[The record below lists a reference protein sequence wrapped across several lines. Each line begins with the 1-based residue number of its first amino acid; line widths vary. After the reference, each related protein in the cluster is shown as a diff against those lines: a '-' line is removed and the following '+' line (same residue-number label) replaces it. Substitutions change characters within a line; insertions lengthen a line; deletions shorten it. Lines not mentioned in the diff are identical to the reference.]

1 MESKIG
7 EFRRFSEVFIMMDMK
22 VIEPKWQAK
31 WEKSKLN
38 NFNKKNADKKLY
50 VLEMFSYP
58 SGAKLHVGHWYN
70 YGPTDTYARFKKMQG
85 YEVFQPMGFDAFG
98 LPAENYAIKTGI
110 HPKDSTEK
118 NIATM
123 EQQLKAMGA
132 MFDWSAE
139 IKTCEE
145 DYYKWTQWLFLQLY
159 KKGLAYRKNA
169 LVNWCPS
176 CETVLAN
183 EQVKDGKCERCDSV
197 VLRKDMTQ
205 WFLRITDYA
214 EELLQDLD
222 GLDWPEK
229 TKLMQKNWIGKSTGC
244 EIHFECETGDDITVF
259 TTRPDT
265 VFGVN
270 YVVLAPEHPLTEKL
284 KAAHPERADAIDA
297 YVRYAAEANDIDRLS
312 TTREKTGVFTGAYA
326 THPLTGKQLPVYLA
340 DYVLFS
346 YGTGAVMA
354 VAAHDERDYAFAT
367 KYGLPVTQV
376 IQKRGS
382 ETVLPYC
389 EDGILVNSG
398 DFDGLYGEEARDAIA
413 AHLSKIGKGGKK
425 INYRLRDWSV
435 SRQRYWGAPI
445 PMIHCEKCGAVP
457 VPEKDLPVK
466 LPYDVEFRP
475 TGKSPLASH
484 KGFMNCRC
492 PQCGGKAQRDPDTLD
507 TFVCSSWYYLR
518 YPDAHNDKQA
528 FSTET
533 ANKMLPVDVYV
544 GGAEHACMHLLYA
557 RFITKALRDMGYI
570 DFSEPFKRLVHQ
582 GIILG
587 PDGNRMSKSH
597 GNVVS
602 PDTYIEEYGSDMFRL
617 YLMFGFSYTEGGP
630 WSDDGIKSVAK
641 FADRIER
648 LVRKSLELTGGR
660 NDMTAAEKNLN
671 YAKHY
676 AIKNIMRDVEDF
688 SFNTSVAR
696 LMEYVN
702 ALQKYDN
709 EVKDKNVAFYK
720 ECLQDLVLMIAPFTP
735 HFAEEL
741 WEVSGHKSSVFEESY
756 PAVDES
762 ALVKDEVEY
771 AIQVNSKMKAR
782 LMIPEGLSDEDIQ
795 STVCAYPD
803 VAEAIAG
810 KTVKK
815 CIIVKGRLVN
825 LIVG

>member
-1 MESKIG
+1 
-7 EFRRFSEVFIMMDMK
+7 MDMK
-22 VIEPKWQAK
+22 SVESKWQAK
-31 WEKSKLN
+31 WEKSKIN
-38 NFNKKNADKKLY
+38 VFNKKSTKPKHY

-70 YGPTDTYARFKKMQG
+70 YGPTDSYARFKKMQG
-85 YEVFQPMGFDAFG
+85 FEVFQPMGFDAFG

-118 NIATM
+118 NIETM
-123 EQQLKAMGA
+123 ETQLKAMGA
-132 MFDWSAE
+132 MFDWTAE

-159 KKGLAYRKNA
+159 NKGLAYRKEA
-169 LVNWCPS
+169 LVNWCPD
-176 CETVLAN
+176 CGTVLAN
-183 EQVKDGKCERCDSV
+183 EQVIDGKCERCDSV

-205 WFLRITDYA
+205 WFLKITDYA
-214 EELLQDLD
+214 EELLQDLK

-244 EIHFECETGDDITVF
+244 EIQFECETGDTITVF

-270 YVVLAPEHPLTEKL
+270 YVVIAPEHPLVEKL
-284 KAAHPERADAIDA
+284 KAAHPERAADIDA
-297 YVRYAAEANDIDRLS
+297 YVKYASEANDIDRLS
-312 TTREKTGVFTGAYA
+312 TAREKTGTFSGAYA
-326 THPLTGKQLPVYLA
+326 THPLTGKKLPIYLA
-340 DYVLFS
+340 DYVLYS

-354 VAAHDERDYAFAT
+354 VAAHDERDYAFAK

-376 IQKRGS
+376 IQKVGG
-382 ETVLPYC
+382 ETTLPFC

-398 DFDGLYGEEARDAIA
+398 SFDGLSGEEARNAIA
-413 AHLSKIGKGGKK
+413 IHLTKIGKGGKK
-425 INYRLRDWSV
+425 VNYRLRDWSV

-445 PMIHCEKCGAVP
+445 PMIHCESCGVVP

-475 TGKSPLASH
+475 SGRSPLASH
-484 KGFMNCRC
+484 EGFMHCTC
-492 PQCGGKAQRDPDTLD
+492 PKCGGDAKRDPDTLD
-507 TFVCSSWYYLR
+507 TFVCSSWYFLR
-518 YPDAHNDKQA
+518 YPEAHNHKYA
-528 FSTET
+528 FTSEV
-533 ANKMLPVDVYV
+533 ANKMAPVDVYV
-544 GGAEHACMHLLYA
+544 GGSEHACMHLLYA

-570 DFSEPFKRLVHQ
+570 DFGEPFKRLVHQ

-630 WSDDGIKSVAK
+630 WNDDGIKSIAK
-641 FADRIER
+641 FADRVER
-648 LVRKSLELTGGR
+648 IVRKVKDMTGGHKEM
-660 NDMTAAEKNLN
+660 NAPEKALN

-676 AIKNIMRDVEDF
+676 AIKSITRDVEDF

-702 ALQKYDN
+702 AMQKYDS
-709 EVKDKNVAFYK
+709 EAGEKNVDFFKNCAK
-720 ECLQDLVLMIAPFTP
+720 DLVRMIAPFAP

-741 WEVSGHKSSVFEESY
+741 WESLGNKRSVFLETY
-756 PAVDES
+756 PLVDEQ

-771 AIQVNSKMKAR
+771 AVQVNSKIKAKM
-782 LMIPEGLSDEDIQ
+782 MIPEGLTDAEIQ
-795 STVCAYPD
+795 SLVSQHPD
-803 VAEAIAG
+803 VAALIEG
-810 KTVKK
+810 KTVRK

>member
-1 MESKIG
+1 
-7 EFRRFSEVFIMMDMK
+7 MMDMK
-22 VIEPKWQAK
+22 SVEAKWQAK

-70 YGPTDTYARFKKMQG
+70 YGPTNTYARFKRMQG

-118 NIATM
+118 NIETM
-123 EQQLKAMGA
+123 EKQLRAMGA

-139 IKTCEE
+139 IITCEE

-183 EQVKDGKCERCDSV
+183 EQVIGGECERCGST

-205 WFLRITDYA
+205 WFLKITDYA
-214 EELLQDLD
+214 EELLSDLD
-222 GLDWPEK
+222 GLNWPEK

-244 EIHFECETGDDITVF
+244 EILFACETGDDITVF

-270 YVVLAPEHPLTEKL
+270 YVVLAPEHPLVEKL
-284 KAAHPERADAIDA
+284 KAAHPEQGEAIDA

-312 TTREKTGVFTGAYA
+312 TAREKTGVFTGAYA
-326 THPLTGKQLPVYLA
+326 THPLTGKKLPIYLA
-340 DYVLFS
+340 DYVLYS

-354 VAAHDERDYAFAT
+354 VAAHDERDHAFAT
-367 KYGLPVTQV
+367 KYGLPITQV

-382 ETVLPYC
+382 ETILPYC

-398 DFDGLYGEEARDAIA
+398 AFDGLYGEEARDAIA

-425 INYRLRDWSV
+425 VNYRLRDWSV

-445 PMIHCEKCGAVP
+445 PMIHCEKCGTVP
-457 VPEKDLPVK
+457 VPEKELPVK

-475 TGKSPLASH
+475 TGRSPLAGH
-484 KGFMNCRC
+484 EGFMNCRC
-492 PQCGGKAQRDPDTLD
+492 PQCGGKASRDPDTLD

-528 FSTET
+528 FSTEV

-544 GGAEHACMHLLYA
+544 GGSEHACMHLLYA

-570 DFSEPFKRLVHQ
+570 NFDEPFKRLVHQ

-648 LVRKSLELTGGR
+648 LVRKSLELSGGHA
-660 NDMTAAEKNLN
+660 DMTTAEKNLN

-676 AIKNIMRDVEDF
+676 AIKNITRDVEEF

-702 ALQKYDN
+702 ALQKYENDVAN
-709 EVKDKNVAFYK
+709 KNVKFYK
-720 ECLQDLVLMIAPFTP
+720 DCLKDLVRMIAPFIP

-741 WEVSGHKSSVFEESY
+741 WETLGNKNSVFEEDY
-756 PAVDES
+756 PLVDEQ
-762 ALVKDEVEY
+762 ALVKEETEY
-771 AIQVNSKMKAR
+771 AVQINSKIKAK
-782 LMIPEGLSDEDIQ
+782 LMIPEGLSDEDIKD
-795 STVCAYPD
+795 TVCAYQEI
-803 VAEAIAG
+803 AEAIAG
-810 KTVKK
+810 KTIKK

>member
-1 MESKIG
+1 
-7 EFRRFSEVFIMMDMK
+7 MDMK
-22 VIEPKWQAK
+22 SVESKWQAK
-31 WEKSKLN
+31 WEKTKQN
-38 NFNKKNADKKLY
+38 VFKKNSKKEKLY

-123 EQQLKAMGA
+123 EQQLRNMGA
-132 MFDWSAE
+132 MFDWTAE

-169 LVNWCPS
+169 LINWCPS

-183 EQVKDGKCERCDSV
+183 EQVVDGKCERCSSV

-205 WFLRITDYA
+205 WFLKITDYA
-214 EELLQDLD
+214 EELLDDLK

-244 EIHFECETGDDITVF
+244 EIHFDCETGDDITVF

-270 YVVLAPEHPLTEKL
+270 YVVLAPEHPLVEKL
-284 KAAHPERADAIDA
+284 KAAHPERATAIDE

-312 TTREKTGVFTGAYA
+312 TAREKTGVFTGAYA
-326 THPLTGKQLPVYLA
+326 THPLTGKTLPIYLA
-340 DYVLFS
+340 DYVLYS

-354 VAAHDERDYAFAT
+354 VAAHDERDYAFAK
-367 KYGLPVTQV
+367 KYNLPVTQV
-376 IQKRGS
+376 IQKQGV
-382 ETVLPYC
+382 ETILPYC

-398 DFDGLYGEEARDAIA
+398 KFDGLSGDEARDAIA
-413 AHLSKIGKGGKK
+413 AHLAKIGKGGKK
-425 INYRLRDWSV
+425 VNYRLRDWSV

-445 PMIHCEKCGAVP
+445 PMIHCEKCGTVP
-457 VPEKDLPVK
+457 VPEKELPVK

-484 KGFMNCRC
+484 EGFMNCTC
-492 PQCGGKAQRDPDTLD
+492 PQCGGKATRDPDTLD

-518 YPDAHNDKQA
+518 YPDAHNDKKA
-528 FSTET
+528 FSKTV

-544 GGAEHACMHLLYA
+544 GGSEHACMHLLYA
-557 RFITKALRDMGYI
+557 RFITKALRDMGYVNF
-570 DFSEPFKRLVHQ
+570 DEPFKRLVHQ

-630 WSDDGIKSVAK
+630 WCDDGIKSVAK

-648 LVRKSLELTGGR
+648 LTRKSLEMTGGH
-660 NDMTAAEKNLN
+660 TEITSAEKNLN

-676 AIKNIMRDVEDF
+676 AIKCITRDVEEF

-702 ALQKYDN
+702 ALQKYEN
-709 EVKDKNVAFYK
+709 EVEAKNIAFYQSCI
-720 ECLQDLVLMIAPFTP
+720 EDLLRMIAPFIP

-741 WEVSGHKSSVFEESY
+741 WEVCGHKNSVFAETY
-756 PAVDES
+756 PLVDES

-771 AIQVNSKMKAR
+771 AVQVNSKIKAKI
-782 LMIPEGLSDEDIQ
+782 MIAEGLTDEEIQ
-795 STVCAYPD
+795 ATVCANPD
-803 VAEAIAG
+803 VAEAMAG
-810 KTVKK
+810 KSVKK

>member
-1 MESKIG
+1 
-7 EFRRFSEVFIMMDMK
+7 MDMK
-22 VIEPKWQAK
+22 SVEQKWQAK
-31 WEKSKLN
+31 WEKSKIN
-38 NFNKKNADKKLY
+38 VFNKKNADKKLY

-70 YGPTDTYARFKKMQG
+70 YGPTDSYARFKKMQG
-85 YEVFQPMGFDAFG
+85 FEVFQPMGFDAFG

-118 NIATM
+118 NIETM
-123 EQQLKAMGA
+123 ETQLKAMGA
-132 MFDWSAE
+132 MFDWTAE

-159 KKGLAYRKNA
+159 NKGLAYRKEA
-169 LVNWCPS
+169 LVNWCPD
-176 CETVLAN
+176 CGTVLAN
-183 EQVKDGKCERCDSV
+183 EQVIDGKCERCDSV

-205 WFLRITDYA
+205 WFLKITDYA
-214 EELLQDLD
+214 EELLQDLK

-244 EIHFECETGDDITVF
+244 EIQFECETGDTITVF

-270 YVVLAPEHPLTEKL
+270 YVVIAPEHPLVEKL
-284 KAAHPERADAIDA
+284 KAAHPERAADIDA
-297 YVRYAAEANDIDRLS
+297 YVKYASEANDIDRLS
-312 TTREKTGVFTGAYA
+312 TAREKTGTFSGAYA
-326 THPLTGKQLPVYLA
+326 THPLTGKKLPIYLA
-340 DYVLFS
+340 DYVLYS

-354 VAAHDERDYAFAT
+354 VAAHDERDYAFAK

-376 IQKRGS
+376 IQKVGG
-382 ETVLPYC
+382 ETTLPFC

-398 DFDGLYGEEARDAIA
+398 SFDGLSGEEARNAIA
-413 AHLSKIGKGGKK
+413 IHLTKIGKGGKK
-425 INYRLRDWSV
+425 VNYRLRDWSV

-445 PMIHCEKCGAVP
+445 PMIHCESCGVVP

-475 TGKSPLASH
+475 SGRSPLASH
-484 KGFMNCRC
+484 EGFMHCTC
-492 PQCGGKAQRDPDTLD
+492 PKCGGDAKRDPDTLD
-507 TFVCSSWYYLR
+507 TFVCSSWYFLR
-518 YPDAHNDKQA
+518 YPEAHNHKYA
-528 FSTET
+528 FTSEV
-533 ANKMLPVDVYV
+533 ANKMAPVDVYV
-544 GGAEHACMHLLYA
+544 GGSEHACMHLLYA

-570 DFSEPFKRLVHQ
+570 DFGEPFKRLVHQ

-630 WSDDGIKSVAK
+630 WNDDGIKSIAK
-641 FADRIER
+641 FADRVER
-648 LVRKSLELTGGR
+648 IVLKVKDMTGGHKEM
-660 NDMTAAEKNLN
+660 NAPEKALN

-676 AIKNIMRDVEDF
+676 AIKSITRDVEDF

-702 ALQKYDN
+702 AMQKYDS
-709 EVKDKNVAFYK
+709 EAGEKNVEFFKNCAK
-720 ECLQDLVLMIAPFTP
+720 DLVRMIAPFAP

-741 WEVSGHKSSVFEESY
+741 WESLGNKRSVFLETY
-756 PAVDES
+756 PLVDEQ

-771 AIQVNSKMKAR
+771 AVQVNSKIKAKM
-782 LMIPEGLSDEDIQ
+782 MIPEGLTDAEIQ
-795 STVCAYPD
+795 SLVSQHPD
-803 VAEAIAG
+803 VAALIEG
-810 KTVKK
+810 KTLRK